1 LYWLLA
7 IMSFV
12 GPLFSSPAASVSGGD
27 SQDSPRVDPDI
38 AAQFKRQSAANQK
51 KITLSVKNNIE
62 LQSLVISTID
72 KYNSGGLSADGHI
85 QNLANIITP
94 KKRGRPAP
102 DSEDVITVLDGD
114 KQIGRQNASYAG
126 WGRARKEECL
136 CLCSAGDV
144 RKVWLLGLPLE
155 RLNELMERAFS
166 LRCTG
171 ALLDRVGEFKQTR
184 NELYDSMKTM
194 YIENGRPLVGL
205 DRYVHDGAIDYGSG
219 LGQYS
224 LTVQGDGDARIV
236 AVYCK
241 AIDATK
247 NITIDVASDIGPFT
261 IKSNWSMKG
270 AFISSPS
277 ETWQCSYFFP
287 SLGRTLKRR
296 RSAGDGV
303 LGVPAFGG
311 AVCAAPANLGRA
323 PPAPVPA
330 AGARPVGPVAAAAV
344 QELPAAT
351 LVRDGEDEIPEEED

>member
-1 LYWLLA
+1 
-7 IMSFV
+7 MSGGGQLV
-12 GPLFSSPAASVSGGD
+12 PSPATSVSGGE
-27 SQDSPRVDPDI
+27 SQESPRVDPDI

-51 KITLSVKNNIE
+51 KITVAVKNNIE

-94 KKRGRPAP
+94 KKRGRPAV
-102 DSEDVITVLDGD
+102 DCNEDVVTVVDGD

-136 CLCSAGDV
+136 CICSAGDV
-144 RKVWLLGLPLE
+144 RKMWLLGLPLE
-155 RLNELMERAFS
+155 RLNELMERAFG

-171 ALLDRVGEFKQTR
+171 ELLDRVGVTKQSR

-224 LTVQGDGDARIV
+224 LTVQGEADARIV
-236 AVYCK
+236 TVYCK

-247 NITIDVASDIGPFT
+247 NISIDVAGDIGPFT

-303 LGVPAFGG
+303 VGVPAVGG
-311 AVCAAPANLGRA
+311 GVGAAPANFGRA
-323 PPAPVPA
+323 PPAPVRA
-330 AGARPVGPVAAAAV
+330 VGARPVGPVHAAAV
-344 QELPAAT
+344 QELPAAAV
-351 LVRDGEDEIPEEED
+351 VRDGEEEIPEEE